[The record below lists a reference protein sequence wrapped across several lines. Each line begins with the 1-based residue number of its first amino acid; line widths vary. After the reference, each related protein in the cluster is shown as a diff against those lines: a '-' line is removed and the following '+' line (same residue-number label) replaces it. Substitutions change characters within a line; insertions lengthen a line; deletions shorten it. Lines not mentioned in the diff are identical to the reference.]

1 MKNIFSSAWEM
12 VTAQC
17 IVNRKWLNIMMQP
30 LKKKKALIS
39 ALKALNVE
47 KASAKL
53 TTMITLKYNVMEV
66 SKRTWWLADCF
77 KCILTVFI
85 IV

>member
-1 MKNIFSSAWEM
+1 M

-17 IVNRKWLNIMMQP
+17 IVNRKWLNIMMQA
-30 LKKKKALIS
+30 LKKKALIS

-66 SKRTWWLADCF
+66 SKRT
-77 KCILTVFI
+77 
-85 IV
+85 